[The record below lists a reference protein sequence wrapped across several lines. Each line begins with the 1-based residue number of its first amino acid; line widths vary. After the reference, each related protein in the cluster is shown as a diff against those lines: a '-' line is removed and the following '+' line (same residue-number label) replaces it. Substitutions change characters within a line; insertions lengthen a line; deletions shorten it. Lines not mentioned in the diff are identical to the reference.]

1 MSTEALQKAF
11 DSTRRILENVTP
23 DQMDNDTTCESW
35 KVKDLVNHIVGGSQW
50 FGDTM
55 NTGEAEGD
63 GSNLPDFSSMDYM
76 DIFNDG
82 AKKSVDAFGKDG
94 ELEKNVKLPFGEF
107 PGAAF
112 MGLATTDTFVHGWD
126 LAKSTGQDANLD
138 PDLAQ
143 QLLEGAKATI
153 PNEFRGPD
161 TKAPFGPECDA
172 PADAPYADQLAAFLG
187 RTV

>member
-1 MSTEALQKAF
+1 MSTEALQRAF
-11 DSTRRILENVTP
+11 DSTRSILENVTP
-23 DQMDNDTTCESW
+23 DQMDNDTTCASW
-35 KVKDLVNHIVGGSQW
+35 KVKDLVNHIVTGSQW
-50 FGDTM
+50 FGDSM
-55 NTGEAEGD
+55 NAGESQDFESA
-63 GSNLPDFSSMDYM
+63 PDYSSMDYL
-76 DIFNDG
+76 DVFNDG
-82 AKKSVDAFGKDG
+82 AKKSVDAFGKEG
-94 ELEKNVKLPFGEF
+94 AAEKIVKLPFGEF

-138 PDLAQ
+138 PELAQ
-143 QLLEGAKATI
+143 QLLEGARATI

-172 PADAPYADQLAAFLG
+172 APDAPYADQLAAFLG